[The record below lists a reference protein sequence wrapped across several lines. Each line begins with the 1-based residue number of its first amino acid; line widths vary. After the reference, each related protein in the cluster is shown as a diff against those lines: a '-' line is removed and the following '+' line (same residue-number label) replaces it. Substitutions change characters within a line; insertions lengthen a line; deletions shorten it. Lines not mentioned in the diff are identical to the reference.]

1 MTSST
6 GSRTQ
11 RALLRDPA
19 IAGAVGLGAFALL
32 HFHDPHGSGS
42 YGFCPFLELTGR
54 PCPGCGGLRA
64 INNLTRGDF
73 VAAVSSNVLA
83 VALFGVLAVA
93 WVLWVIRRVRGQGGP
108 MIVLTAKAGVIVL
121 VAFAVFGVVRN
132 LPFGSWL
139 MP

>member
-1 MTSST
+1 SSLIATTTRRTS
-6 GSRTQ
+6 
-11 RALLRDPA
+11 LRDPA
-19 IAGAVGLGAFALL
+19 IAGAVGMGAFALL
-32 HFHDPHGSGS
+32 HFHDPHESGS

-83 VALFGVLAVA
+83 VALFAVLSVA
-93 WVLWVIRRVRGQGGP
+93 WVLWVARRARGQSGP
-108 MIVLTAKAGVIVL
+108 MIVLTAKAGVVVL
-121 VAFAVFGVVRN
+121 VAFAVFGIVRN